1 MISSVQNEDPSQV
14 MQSCDNADHP
24 APVGA
29 AFASTATIE
38 NVTQATVQKLVQA
51 AAMIDERNIA
61 TASTVDCQTYN
72 IVVEESGAKSDEFL
86 TETEFALLSH
96 ITTAVGDFDPLSQA
110 FIDKRLKFVPVLEAR
125 GGVDKDAQGH
135 RRDTLP
141 IANAIDQVGTASGK
155 TQSAVFQFLE
165 ENNGLS
171 THCVMSNDALKKYLK
186 RVANGIIVR
195 INPGTLSAS
204 SQKKCDDMLREIS
217 SMGVTI
223 LSHPDVAS
231 SLGAKDSLVK
241 IKSLKCGLEDT
252 EVYYTHDSFRDGF
265 CKTIAY
271 QPRVIKQNRGSQGEG
286 IWICK
291 LKNESDYCKF
301 YGEKIASL
309 DTELVLMEA
318 FDNHV
323 EHHTVG
329 EFIEFCINGR
339 FGATCL
345 WTTLSNG
352 RYFDG
357 GIAASAMV
365 VDQRFL
371 PRIVEGEVRC
381 LMVGAELVEIVHK
394 KPKEG
399 GLSATLQ
406 SGAIYTKYL
415 PDHPKFAKLVY
426 NFKAD
431 IPHIMDSFGM
441 GDQPLPLLWTADY
454 IYGETDDDLYVGEI
468 NCSCVGIT
476 QQLHHATT
484 VANVA
489 VQAVFSGKR

>member
-231 SLGAKDSLVK
+231 SLGAKDVSVNDDNVNVFEK
-241 IKSLKCGLEDT
+241 K
-252 EVYYTHDSFRDGF
+252 
-265 CKTIAY
+265 KTLTPKLDFLNNIVPCEN
-271 QPRVIKQNRGSQGEG
+271 QESQM
-286 IWICK
+286 W
-291 LKNESDYCKF
+291 S
-301 YGEKIASL
+301 
-309 DTELVLMEA
+309 
-318 FDNHV
+318 
-323 EHHTVG
+323 
-329 EFIEFCINGR
+329 
-339 FGATCL
+339 
-345 WTTLSNG
+345 
-352 RYFDG
+352 
-357 GIAASAMV
+357 
-365 VDQRFL
+365 
-371 PRIVEGEVRC
+371 
-381 LMVGAELVEIVHK
+381 
-394 KPKEG
+394 
-399 GLSATLQ
+399 
-406 SGAIYTKYL
+406 
-415 PDHPKFAKLVY
+415 
-426 NFKAD
+426 
-431 IPHIMDSFGM
+431 
-441 GDQPLPLLWTADY
+441 
-454 IYGETDDDLYVGEI
+454 
-468 NCSCVGIT
+468 
-476 QQLHHATT
+476 
-484 VANVA
+484 
-489 VQAVFSGKR
+489 